1 MMKNTKKFLAIDLGA
16 SSGRGIV
23 GAFDGERFT
32 LRENHRFANEPVK
45 ASGRFYWDILRI
57 LHEIKQSIR
66 QTVLDGDNVASI
78 GIDTWGVD
86 YGLID
91 KNGRMLGNPTHYR
104 DVRTDGI
111 TREFT
116 KYMSLEKLYSITGI
130 QSLDFNTV
138 YQLAAE
144 LRDDPDRLRAADK
157 LLFIPDLLNYFLTGK
172 MATEYTIASTG
183 ALLDAEKRDFSD
195 EVLGALGLSRSLFA
209 PIVMPGQRLGGL
221 CEEVLE
227 EVGRTDAQVIHV
239 AAHDTA
245 SAVMAVPAKNDD
257 FIYISSGTWSLLG
270 AELRSPMITADS
282 CARNFTNEGGV
293 EGTIRFLKNI
303 MGLWLVQESR
313 RQWKREG
320 KDFSF
325 SDLAVLAKEARPLRS
340 IVNPDDKRFATPGNM
355 PRRIAEYCRETNQ
368 PVPETEGEIIRC
380 ILESLALC
388 YRATID
394 HITAMRGVAPTA
406 LNIVG
411 GGTQDKLL
419 CQLAAN
425 ACGIPV
431 YAGPVEATAI
441 GNIAMQA
448 ISSGEI
454 ASLAEA
460 RAVVA
465 ASFPLDTYLPNTAE
479 KDAWD
484 EAYGKFLA
492 FCGNV

>member
-1 MMKNTKKFLAIDLGA
+1 MNHAKQFLAIDLGA

-23 GAFDGERFT
+23 GTFDGEQIT

-45 ASGRFYWDILRI
+45 AAGRFSWDILRI

-66 QTVLDGDNVASI
+66 QSVLDGDTLASI

-86 YGLID
+86 YGLLD
-91 KNGRMLGNPTHYR
+91 KTGQLMGNPTHYR
-104 DVRTDGI
+104 DTRTDGI
-111 TREFT
+111 TAEFE
-116 KYMSLEKLYSITGI
+116 KYMPLDRLYQITGI

-144 LRDDPDRLRAADK
+144 LRDNPERLRAADK

-195 EVLGALGLSRSLFA
+195 EILSAMGLSRDLFA
-209 PIVMPGQRLGGL
+209 PIVKTGDRLGKL
-221 CEEVLE
+221 RSDILE
-227 EVGRTDAQVIHV
+227 EVGATDAQVIHV

-245 SAVMAVPAKNDD
+245 SAVIAVPAKQEN
-257 FIYISSGTWSLLG
+257 FVYISSGTWSLLG
-270 AELRSPMITADS
+270 AELAVPMINAQS
-282 CARNFTNEGGV
+282 FAHNFTNEGGV
-293 EGTIRFLKNI
+293 EGKIRFLKNI

-320 KDFSF
+320 KDYSF
-325 SDLAVLAKEARPLRS
+325 ADLSVMAAQAKPLRS
-340 IVNPDDKRFATPGNM
+340 LIDPDDKLFAPPGNM
-355 PRRIAEYCRETNQ
+355 PRRIADYCRKTGQ
-368 PVPETEGEIIRC
+368 PVPETVGETIRC

-394 HITAMRGVAPTA
+394 SITAMRGVHPTA

-419 CQLAAN
+419 CQFAAD

-448 ISSGEI
+448 ISAGEL
-454 ASLAEA
+454 SSVAEA

-465 ASFPLDTYLPNTAE
+465 ASFPLDTYLPTANRAPW
-479 KDAWD
+479 DA
-484 EAYGKFLA
+484 AYDRFLA
-492 FCGNV
+492 LVQAK

>member
-1 MMKNTKKFLAIDLGA
+1 MRTKNFLAIDLGA
-16 SSGRGIV
+16 SSGRGII
-23 GAFDGERFT
+23 GAFDGQRIT
-32 LRENHRFANEPVK
+32 LRENHRFPNEPVM
-45 ASGRFYWDILRI
+45 AGGRFYWDILRI

-66 QTVLDGDNVASI
+66 QSVLDGDDVASI

-86 YGLID
+86 YGLLD
-91 KNGRMLGNPTHYR
+91 RHGRLMGNPVHYR
-104 DVRTDGI
+104 DRRHDGI
-111 TREFT
+111 TAEFAQ
-116 KYMSLEKLYSITGI
+116 YMLLERLYQITGI
-130 QSLDFNTV
+130 QSQDFNTV

-144 LRDDPDRLRAADK
+144 LRDDPERLRAADK
-157 LLFIPDLLNYFLTGK
+157 LLFTPDLLNYFLTGR

-183 ALLDAEKRDFSD
+183 ALLDAAKRDFSD
-195 EVLGALGLSRSLFA
+195 EILAAMGLSRNLFA
-209 PIVMPGQRLGGL
+209 PIVMPGQRLGRL
-221 CEEVLE
+221 SAEVLE
-227 EVGRTDAQVIHV
+227 EVGQTDAEVIHV

-245 SAVMAVPAKNDD
+245 SAVIAVPAKNDD

-270 AELRSPMITADS
+270 AELPAPMITPDS
-282 CARNFTNEGGV
+282 FAHNFTNEGGV

-320 KDFSF
+320 KDYSF
-325 SDLAVLAKEARPLRS
+325 GDLSAMAAAAKPLRAL
-340 IVNPDDKRFATPGNM
+340 IDPDDKRFSAPGNM
-355 PRRIAEYCRETNQ
+355 PRRIADYCHETGQ

-380 ILESLALC
+380 VLESLALC
-388 YRATID
+388 YRAAID
-394 HITAMRGVAPTA
+394 KITAMRGKAPSA

-419 CQLAAN
+419 CQFAAD

-441 GNIAMQA
+441 GNIVMQA
-448 ISSGEI
+448 ISAGEL

-465 ASFPLDTYLPNTAE
+465 NSFPLDTYLPAPAE
-479 KDAWD
+479 QRVWEDAY
-484 EAYGKFLA
+484 ARYLSLSATK
-492 FCGNV
+492 

>member
-1 MMKNTKKFLAIDLGA
+1 MATKQFYAIDLGA

-23 GAFDGERFT
+23 GSFDGERLR
-32 LRENHRFANEPVK
+32 LRENHRFPNEPVMVN
-45 ASGRFYWDILRI
+45 GRFYWDILRI
-57 LHEIKQSIR
+57 LHEIKAGIR
-66 QTVLDGDNVASI
+66 QTVLDGDAITSI

-86 YGLID
+86 YGLLD
-91 KNGRMLGNPTHYR
+91 RNGRLMGNPVHYR
-104 DVRTDGI
+104 DARNDGGAAAFA
-111 TREFT
+111 R
-116 KYMSLEKLYSITGI
+116 YMSPEQLFSITGI

-144 LRDDPDRLRAADK
+144 LRDDPDRLHAADQ
-157 LLFIPDLLNYFLTGK
+157 LLFIPDLLGYFLTGK

-183 ALLDAEKRDFSD
+183 ALLDARRRDFSD
-195 EVLGALGLSRSLFA
+195 EILAALGLPRSLFA
-209 PIVMPGQRLGGL
+209 PIAQPGTTLGRLTD
-221 CEEVLE
+221 EVLG
-227 EVGRTDAQVIHV
+227 EVGQTDATVIHV

-245 SAVMAVPAKNDD
+245 SAVIAVPAKDED
-257 FIYISSGTWSLLG
+257 FVYISSGTWSLLG
-270 AELRSPMITADS
+270 AELPAPMINADS
-282 CARNFTNEGGV
+282 FAHNFTNEGGV
-293 EGTIRFLKNI
+293 AGTIRFLKNI

-320 KDFSF
+320 KDYSF
-325 SDLAVLAKEARPLRS
+325 ADLSTAAQAAPPLRAL
-340 IVNPDDKRFATPGNM
+340 INPDDRRFSPPGNM
-355 PRRIAEYCRETNQ
+355 PRRIADYCRETAQ
-368 PVPETEGEIIRC
+368 PVPETVGEIVRT

-394 HITAMRGVAPTA
+394 KITAMRGKAPTA

-419 CQLAAN
+419 CQLAAD

-448 ISSGEI
+448 MAAGEI
-454 ASLAEA
+454 GSLAEA

-465 ASFPLDTYLPNTAE
+465 ASFPLDVYAPDASTKA
-479 KDAWD
+479 AWD
-484 EAYGKFLA
+484 EAYARYLA
-492 FCGNV
+492 LVEG

>member
-1 MMKNTKKFLAIDLGA
+1 MMTKQFLAIDLGA
-16 SSGRGIV
+16 SSGRGII
-23 GAFDGERFT
+23 GSFDGRRIA
-32 LRENHRFANEPVK
+32 LRENHRFPNEPVMVG
-45 ASGRFYWDILRI
+45 GRFYWDILRI
-57 LHEIKQSIR
+57 FHEIKQSIR
-66 QTVLDGDNVASI
+66 QAVLDGDDIVSI
-78 GIDTWGVD
+78 GVDTWGVD
-86 YGLID
+86 YGLLD
-91 KNGRMLGNPTHYR
+91 RSGRLMGNPVHYR
-104 DVRTDGI
+104 DARTDGI
-111 TREFT
+111 TAEFEQ
-116 KYMSLEKLYSITGI
+116 YLSLDRLYGITGI

-144 LRDDPDRLRAADK
+144 LRDDPERLRAADK

-183 ALLDAEKRDFSD
+183 ALLDAAKRTISTEILDAM
-195 EVLGALGLSRSLFA
+195 GIPHGLFPPLVR
-209 PIVMPGQRLGGL
+209 PGQRLGRL
-221 CEEVLE
+221 SDALLD
-227 EVGRTDAQVIHV
+227 EVGQTRVEVIHV
-239 AAHDTA
+239 ASHDTA
-245 SAVMAVPAKNDD
+245 SAVMAVPAKDKD

-270 AELRSPMITADS
+270 AELSAPMITPAS
-282 CARNFTNEGGV
+282 QANNFTNEGGV

-320 KDFSF
+320 KDYSF
-325 SDLAVLAKEARPLRS
+325 ADLSAMASAAKPLRCL
-340 IVNPDDKRFATPGNM
+340 IDPDDKRFTAPGNM
-355 PRRIAEYCRETNQ
+355 PRRIADYCRETGQ

-394 HITAMRGVAPTA
+394 KINAMRGQAATA

-419 CQLAAN
+419 CQFAAD

-448 ISSGEI
+448 IAAGELSSL
-454 ASLAEA
+454 SEA

-465 ASFPLDTYLPNTAE
+465 DSFPLDTYLPDPAAQG
-479 KDAWD
+479 AWD
-484 EAYGKFLA
+484 EAYTRFLRLTA
-492 FCGNV
+492 AK

>member
-1 MMKNTKKFLAIDLGA
+1 MSTKKFLAIDLGA
-16 SSGRGIV
+16 SSGRGII
-23 GAFDGERFT
+23 GAFDGERIT
-32 LRENHRFANEPVK
+32 LRENHRFPNEPVM
-45 ASGRFYWDILRI
+45 AGGRFYWDILRI

-66 QTVLDGDNVASI
+66 QSVLDGDAVSSI

-86 YGLID
+86 YGLLD
-91 KNGRMLGNPTHYR
+91 RNGRLMGNPVHYR
-104 DVRTDGI
+104 DMRTDNI
-111 TREFT
+111 TAEFAQ
-116 KYMSLEKLYSITGI
+116 YMSPEQLYRITGI

-144 LRDDPDRLRAADK
+144 LRDDPERLRAANK

-183 ALLDAEKRDFSD
+183 ALLDAEKRDISTGILD
-195 EVLGALGLSRSLFA
+195 AMGISRDLFA
-209 PIVMPGQRLGGL
+209 PVVQPGQRLGKL
-221 CEEVLE
+221 HADILE
-227 EVGRTDAQVIHV
+227 EVGTTDAEVIHV

-245 SAVMAVPAKNDD
+245 SAVIAVPARSDD

-270 AELRSPMITADS
+270 AELPSPMITPESFAH
-282 CARNFTNEGGV
+282 NFTNEGGV
-293 EGTIRFLKNI
+293 EGKIRFLKNI

-320 KDFSF
+320 KDYSF
-325 SDLAVLAKEARPLRS
+325 ADLSMMASAAKPLRCL
-340 IVNPDDKRFATPGNM
+340 INPDDKRFATPGNM
-355 PRRIAEYCRETNQ
+355 PRRIADYCRETGQ

-380 ILESLALC
+380 VLESLALC

-394 HITAMRGVAPTA
+394 MITAMRGKAPTA

-419 CQLAAN
+419 CQFAAN

-441 GNIAMQA
+441 GNIVMQA
-448 ISSGEI
+448 ISAGVLS
-454 ASLAEA
+454 SLREA
-460 RAVVA
+460 REVVA
-465 ASFPLDTYLPNTAE
+465 ASFPLDVYQPCSA
-479 KDAWD
+479 DQAAWA
-484 EAYGKFLA
+484 EAYACYRKLCTA
-492 FCGNV
+492 K

>member
-1 MMKNTKKFLAIDLGA
+1 
-16 SSGRGIV
+16 IV
-23 GAFDGERFT
+23 
-32 LRENHRFANEPVK
+32 
-45 ASGRFYWDILRI
+45 
-57 LHEIKQSIR
+57 
-66 QTVLDGDNVASI
+66 SI

-91 KNGRMLGNPTHYR
+91 RSGRLMGNPVHYR
-104 DVRTDGI
+104 DVRTDNI
-111 TREFT
+111 TAEFA
-116 KYMSLEKLYSITGI
+116 KYMSAERLYAITGI
-130 QSLDFNTV
+130 QSMDFNTV
-138 YQLAAE
+138 FQLAAE
-144 LRDDPDRLRAADK
+144 LRDDPERLRAADK

-183 ALLDAEKRDFSD
+183 ALLDAERRAVS
-195 EVLGALGLSRSLFA
+195 EEILSAMGIPTSLFA
-209 PIVMPGQRLGGL
+209 PVVMPGQRIGRLSSSI
-221 CEEVLE
+221 LE
-227 EVGRTDAQVIHV
+227 EVGSTDAEVVHV

-245 SAVMAVPAKNDD
+245 SAVIAVPAKDED

-270 AELRSPMITADS
+270 AELPAPMITAES
-282 CARNFTNEGGV
+282 RANNFTNEGGV

-320 KDFSF
+320 KDYSF
-325 SDLAVLAKEARPLRS
+325 SDLAGLAKEAPALRS
-340 IVNPDDKRFATPGNM
+340 IIDPDDKRFATPGDM
-355 PRRIAEYCRETNQ
+355 PRRMAEYCRETGQ

-380 ILESLALC
+380 VLESLALC

-394 HITAMRGVAPTA
+394 KITAMRGKAPTA

-411 GGTQDKLL
+411 GGTQDKQL
-419 CQLAAN
+419 CQFAAN

-448 ISSGEI
+448 ISAGALS
-454 ASLAEA
+454 SLAEA

-465 ASFPLDTYLPNTAE
+465 ASFPLDTYLPDHAA
-479 KDAWD
+479 KPQWD
-484 EAYGKFLA
+484 EAYAL
-492 FCGNV
+492 FCRLTAVK